1 MWNNIRRNKQLGNS
15 GLIKRVKQAAM
26 CGRYTLT
33 SPHDAL
39 ERLFELPGN
48 VPIPARYNIAPRQ
61 PVLIVRNSEQGLREM
76 AAVEWGLVPEWKKE
90 VGDKPLINA
99 RIETVEAKPS
109 FRSSIKR
116 KRCLVPFDGWY
127 EWKTING
134 RKQPYLI
141 EPHKTGPMAFAGI
154 WSTWHG
160 PGGEHWLETM
170 AILTAATSGVMSRL
184 HHRRP
189 LVVPPEQYGDW
200 LQAHDPLPRGFLAGF
215 RWEAETAFQWQAV
228 SMRVNNVRFDDP
240 SCQFPAET
248 ERQHS
253 LF

>member
-1 MWNNIRRNKQLGNS
+1 
-15 GLIKRVKQAAM
+15 M
-26 CGRYTLT
+26 CGRYSLYNLNPT
-33 SPHDAL
+33 SAI
-39 ERLFELPGN
+39 ERFFE
-48 VPIPARYNIAPRQ
+48 VAIKAEIPDRYNIAPRQ
-61 PVLIVRNSEQGLREM
+61 PVLIVRNSEQGGREL

-99 RIETVEAKPS
+99 RIETITEKPS

-116 KRCLVPFDGWY
+116 KRCLVPVSGWY

-134 RKQPYLI
+134 IKT
-141 EPHKTGPMAFAGI
+141 PHYIQRQNGELGAFAGI

-160 PGGEHWLETM
+160 PGGDYWLETM
-170 AILTAATSGVMSRL
+170 AIVTAAAKGPMNRL

-189 LVVPPEQYGDW
+189 LVVKPVDYAAW
-200 LQAHDPLPRGFLAGF
+200 LKPHDPLPRGFLEDF
-215 RWEAETAFQWQAV
+215 NFEAETAFEW
-228 SMRVNNVRFDDP
+228 RPVNNKVNSVRMEGPDCIAP
-240 SCQFPAET
+240 PEE